1 MPDRFSRN
9 RTLDIRAG
17 GTNRQQGFEILDSEL
32 SVLLGYVN
40 TLATEAGTA
49 ATDFTAL
56 KNAFENHWK
65 SATAPVNPA
74 VNDFWLDTSTTP
86 VCFKICT
93 AVSPVTW
100 AIVFYV
106 ADNGGMVRSFG
117 VPALRSGTDA
127 SKVAG
132 QAGSLYI
139 ATDTRRMY
147 RDNGT
152 SFDPIGGAY
161 IVSASV
167 PTDVWEGLM
176 WLDTTTYLVKLY
188 SSGSWFTFGATYG

>member
-1 MPDRFSRN
+1 M
-9 RTLDIRAG
+9 
-17 GTNRQQGFEILDSEL
+17 
-32 SVLLGYVN
+32 
-40 TLATEAGTA
+40 
-49 ATDFTAL
+49 
-56 KNAFENHWK
+56 
-65 SATAPVNPA
+65 
-74 VNDFWLDTSTTP
+74 
-86 VCFKICT
+86 
-93 AVSPVTW
+93 
-100 AIVFYV
+100 
-106 ADNGGMVRSFG
+106 RSFG

-127 SKVAG
+127 SKFAG

-176 WLDTTTYLVKLY
+176 WPIQLIILLNYIHLVLGIHLEPLMDKVVN
-188 SSGSWFTFGATYG
+188 YGNIMD